1 MVGDKIMKKTF
12 LIVSAFAA
20 LFLAACNKIEKTE
33 QVKEITD
40 ITFTV
45 ASPDTKA
52 VKTAWAAGDE
62 IMIFFEGKV
71 EVGQQAKLRYDGSF
85 WKLVQKP
92 NGLSY
97 TPGII
102 RAGRYYS
109 VHYPGSIIY
118 NGQDDDRRKI
128 MNYRAGISLA
138 NKEADSYFDVSTEGV
153 IELGTISLKKGV
165 RKAFQVVVPG
175 ISSGDN
181 YTLSVTCDGI
191 VTDAEDNSGMQSN
204 SYVRRCYPYLKN
216 NGAIEFGTE
225 YDNVYGI
232 SNPDGVEFFFEINSR
247 ISGEK
252 VAASL
257 YKYVFSLSDGT
268 QLYYYTIAKTSDK
281 TIADKSAIK
290 LPVFDGKGAQTY
302 WKTTL

>member
-1 MVGDKIMKKTF
+1 M
-12 LIVSAFAA
+12 
-20 LFLAACNKIEKTE
+20 
-33 QVKEITD
+33 
-40 ITFTV
+40 
-45 ASPDTKA
+45 P
-52 VKTAWAAGDE
+52 
-62 IMIFFEGKV
+62 
-71 EVGQQAKLRYDGSF
+71 KLLDNLNF
-85 WKLVQKP
+85 
-92 NGLSY
+92 
-97 TPGII
+97 
-102 RAGRYYS
+102 
-109 VHYPGSIIY
+109 
-118 NGQDDDRRKI
+118 
-128 MNYRAGISLA
+128 YRAGIFLVDEDDNVRS
-138 NKEADSYFDVSTEGV
+138 NVSSEGV
-153 IELGTISLKKGV
+153 IDIGTISLKKGV
-165 RKAFQVVVPG
+165 DKAFQVVVPG

-216 NGAIEFGTE
+216 NGAIEFGTG

-252 VAASL
+252 VTASL